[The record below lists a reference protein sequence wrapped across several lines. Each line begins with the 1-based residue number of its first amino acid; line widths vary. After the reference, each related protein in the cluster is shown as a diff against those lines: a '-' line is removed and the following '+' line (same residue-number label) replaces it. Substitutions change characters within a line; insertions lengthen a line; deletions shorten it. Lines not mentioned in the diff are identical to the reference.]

1 MSPSERIENMISE
14 KEDNSKNEQQ
24 IQNEIMKRKFRRRS
38 LSPMMRVQ
46 SMFEDSDKVSDKKNS
61 DDKDIKK

>member
-1 MSPSERIENMISE
+1 
-14 KEDNSKNEQQ
+14 
-24 IQNEIMKRKFRRRS
+24 MKRKFRRRS